1 MRTVTFTFMV
11 AEAFNTEMHGQQ
23 NVKKRCMIYYTTL
36 DGKVPEFY
44 ESSNVI
50 DHSQNPTEQI
60 CCVGERGSVEG
71 TWSFR
76 ERK

>member
-1 MRTVTFTFMV
+1 
-11 AEAFNTEMHGQQ
+11 
-23 NVKKRCMIYYTTL
+23 MIYCTTW
-36 DGKVPEFY
+36 DGKVPESCA
-44 ESSNVI
+44 SSNVI

-71 TWSFR
+71 TWSLR